1 MCIVEV
7 TVELKGNKYQTN
19 VITNKGM
26 SDEAIKY
33 LAERQILK
41 QWNE

>member
-19 VITNKGM
+19 VIANKGM
-26 SDEAIKY
+26 SDEAVKY
-33 LAERQILK
+33 LAEEQILK